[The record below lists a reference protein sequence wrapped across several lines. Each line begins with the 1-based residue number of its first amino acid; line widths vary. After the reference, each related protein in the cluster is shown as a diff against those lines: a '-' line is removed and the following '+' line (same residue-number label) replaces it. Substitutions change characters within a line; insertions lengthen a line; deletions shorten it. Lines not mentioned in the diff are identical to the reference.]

1 MSSTWAEF
9 EAGAPEMAARGREL
23 LYRNGDGEGM
33 LVTVRG
39 DAPPRLHPVN
49 AGVVDG
55 HLYTFV
61 QSKSAKRADLEN
73 DGRYA
78 LHTHYDP
85 GAPHEFM
92 VRGRAR
98 RIDDEATRTA
108 VASTWFFD
116 AKDYPLYELL
126 IDSAL
131 FGHRP
136 TADDWPPVY
145 TSWKA
150 LPAAPS

>member
-1 MSSTWAEF
+1 MATLGGATWAEF
-9 EAGAPEMAARGREL
+9 EAAAPEIAAHGHDL
-23 LYRNGDGEGM
+23 LYRGGDGEAM

-49 AGVVDG
+49 AGIVDG

-61 QSKSAKRADLEN
+61 QAKSAKRTDLDE

-85 GAPHEFM
+85 QAPHEFM
-92 VRGRAR
+92 VRGRVR
-98 RIDDEATRTA
+98 RVEEEGTRAA
-108 VASTWFFD
+108 VAANWFFN

-126 IDSAL
+126 IDSVL
-131 FGHRP
+131 LGHRP

-145 TSWKA
+145 TSWRA
-150 LPAAPS
+150 GS